1 MTLQT
6 IQKRRQTKSKS
17 MKTIFTLIASV
28 LFGMTVLA
36 ADVKPV
42 TSLTIRSIDRGD
54 IRVVID
60 GRRFEPN
67 DNYMRLRNLQAGYH
81 KIKVYRERTGG
92 FISIFGRRYE
102 VVYNSS
108 IMIRPRTSVEMT
120 IDRFGHANVFVSRV
134 DDWGRD
140 DRGFR
145 NGRDD
150 RDNRDLNGRN
160 DQNWDNG
167 HDFDF
172 DRGHDDGDYNDRD
185 RDQRDFDH
193 NNDRDNGYG
202 NGRDNGYNNGNNYG
216 YRSAM
221 SDYEFG
227 RVLSSIQKEWFETN
241 KVKSATQVI
250 NSSWFSA
257 AQVKQM
263 LQLFNFESNKLDLAK
278 LAYAKTVDQQNYFII
293 NDVFSFNSSKDELTR
308 YTRDY
313 R

>member
-1 MTLQT
+1 MNDG
-6 IQKRRQTKSKS
+6 TKSKS

-28 LFGMTVLA
+28 LFGVTVFA

-67 DNYMRLRNLQAGYH
+67 DNYMRLRNLQSGYH

-108 IMIRPRTSVEMT
+108 LFIRPRTNVEMT
-120 IDRFGHANVFVSRV
+120 IDRFGHANVFMSRSD

-145 NGRDD
+145 DGRDD
-150 RDNRDLNGRN
+150 RNDRGFNQQKGQNFDNN
-160 DQNWDNG
+160 

-172 DRGHDDGDYNDRD
+172 GRGHDDGDYNDRD

-193 NNDRDNGYG
+193 GNGNGYG
-202 NGRDNGYNNGNNYG
+202 NGYGNGHDNGYDNGNNYG

-241 KVKSATQVI
+241 KVKSASQVI
-250 NSSWFSA
+250 NTSWFTA

-278 LAYAKTVDQQNYFII
+278 QAYAKTVDQQNYFII
-293 NDVFSFNSSKDELTR
+293 NDVFSFNSSKDELMR